1 MLNHLSESGAWP
13 PGDRASYIVPARE
26 LSRFHLGSDLVDIRD
41 WPVFARDGRLVG
53 AVKRLMVEHASKKIR
68 YIAVSL
74 IRDAAHDYF
83 PTLPGSVLVPIGL
96 VRRLDD
102 RQAVLI
108 DDLTSSQLA
117 QAPRLRPRAVTRAD
131 EDETLAVYG
140 MPNSREVSAADFYK
154 RPTFDERRLSV
165 DG

>member
-1 MLNHLSESGAWP
+1 MAHHLSESGAWP

-26 LSRFHLGSDLVDIRD
+26 LSRFQLGSDRVDIRD
-41 WPVFARDGRLVG
+41 WPAFASDGRLVG
-53 AVKRLMVEHASKKIR
+53 AVKRFMVEHATRKIR

-74 IRDAAHDYF
+74 IRDAVHDYQ
-83 PTLPGSVLVPIGL
+83 PTAPGSVLVPIGL

-102 RQAVLI
+102 RQAVII
-108 DDLTSSQLA
+108 DGLTCWALA
-117 QAPRLRPRAVTRAD
+117 LAPRLRPRAVPRAD

-154 RPTFDERRLSV
+154 SPHFDERRLSV

>member
-1 MLNHLSESGAWP
+1 MLNLTESGAWP

-26 LSRFHLGSDLVDIRD
+26 LSHFRLGSDRIDIRD
-41 WPVFARDGRLVG
+41 WPVFASDRRLVG
-53 AVKRLMVEHASKKIR
+53 AVKRLMVEHSTKKIR

-74 IRDAAHDYF
+74 IRDAVHDYT
-83 PTLPGSVLVPIGL
+83 PTTPGSVLVPIGL

-108 DDLTSSQLA
+108 DRLTSRELA
-117 QAPRLRPRAVTRAD
+117 QAPRLRPRAITRAD

-140 MPNSREVSAADFYK
+140 LPGSREVSAADFY
-154 RPTFDERRLSV
+154 RSPHFDERRLSV